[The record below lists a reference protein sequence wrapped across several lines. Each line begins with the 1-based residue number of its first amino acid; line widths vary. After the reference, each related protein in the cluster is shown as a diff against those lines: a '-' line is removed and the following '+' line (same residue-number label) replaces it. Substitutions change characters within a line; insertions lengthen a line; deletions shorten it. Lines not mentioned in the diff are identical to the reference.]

1 MINNIRSSKNL
12 EESSMLMFL
21 RLRNGVLI
29 LVVGLLLRIQ
39 LEMLSKLN
47 ADVVIHIVLDA
58 EESLIFQSTAY
69 FSKIGLK

>member
-1 MINNIRSSKNL
+1 MLNNLRSSKKL

-29 LVVGLLLRIQ
+29 LVVVLLLRIQ
-39 LEMLSKLN
+39 WEMLPKLY

-58 EESLIFQSTAY
+58 EESLIFQSIAC
-69 FSKIGLK
+69 FCKIGSK

>member
-1 MINNIRSSKNL
+1 MMNNIRSSKNL

-21 RLRNGVLI
+21 QLQNGVRI
-29 LVVGLLLRIQ
+29 LLVDLLLRIQ

-58 EESLIFQSTAY
+58 EESLIFQSIVC
-69 FSKIGLK
+69 FCKIGSK